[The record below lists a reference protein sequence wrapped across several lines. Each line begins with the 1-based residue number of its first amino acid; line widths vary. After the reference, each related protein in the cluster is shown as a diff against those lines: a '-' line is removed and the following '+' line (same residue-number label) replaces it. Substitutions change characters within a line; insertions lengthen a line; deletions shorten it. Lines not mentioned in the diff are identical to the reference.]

1 VHFGCNTSNRFGP
14 LREDDEEEA
23 VPLAPLEAASVM
35 MSMTSQQPGKVRI
48 KVMGDSGAADCVLPS
63 QLFPEVPLKANGPK
77 VGRKYVAAGGKAIY
91 NQGVRTLVGTTA
103 EGHKKKIDFEVAEAT
118 KPLASLSKIA
128 KAGHR
133 IVLDDAEGAGGYIQ
147 NKKTGERTQ
156 LYIENDV
163 YLFDLYVDVGV
174 SSGFTRQGRLVVT
187 P

>member
-1 VHFGCNTSNRFGP
+1 
-14 LREDDEEEA
+14 
-23 VPLAPLEAASVM
+23 M
-35 MSMTSQQPGKVRI
+35 
-48 KVMGDSGAADCVLPS
+48 
-63 QLFPEVPLKANGPK
+63 
-77 VGRKYVAAGGKAIY
+77 AAGGKAIY

-103 EGHKKKIDFEVAEAT
+103 EGHKKKIDFEVAEVT

-174 SSGFTRQGRLVVT
+174 SAGFTRQGR
-187 P
+187 